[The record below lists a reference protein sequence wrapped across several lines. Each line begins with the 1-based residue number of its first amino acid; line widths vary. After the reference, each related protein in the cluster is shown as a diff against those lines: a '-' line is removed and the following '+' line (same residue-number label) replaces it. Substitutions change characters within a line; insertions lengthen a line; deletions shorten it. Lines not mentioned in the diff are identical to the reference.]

1 MSPRNSQPPQSPS
14 SGGTIV
20 DIDVSAEMRGSFLE
34 YSYSVIH
41 SRALPDARDGLKPV
55 HRRILFQMAEM
66 GLRPDRGH
74 VKSARV
80 VGEVMGKLHPHGDSA
95 IYEALVR
102 MAQPFSMRLPLVDGH
117 GNFGS
122 LGNDDPPAAMR
133 YTECRLA
140 SAARLM
146 TDSLDEDV
154 VDMVPNYDERER
166 EPSVLPAAYPN
177 LLVNGAAG
185 IAVGMATNMAPHNLV
200 EVIAAARHL
209 LANPRTSLDDVM
221 RFIPGPDL
229 PTGGVIVGLDG
240 VREAYECGRGTFRT
254 RAAAQITDVSSRR
267 RGIVVTELP
276 YNVGPEKVIAK
287 IKELTQA
294 KKLQGI
300 SDVKDLTDR
309 QKGLRLVIE
318 CKPGFNPEAVLAEL
332 YRLTPMEETFGIN
345 AVALVDGQPRTL
357 GLLELLHVYV
367 DHRLDVVRR
376 RCAYR
381 RRKAQDRAHL
391 VEGLLLALAN
401 IDEVVQV
408 IRTSQDTEEAKRRL
422 MEIFDLT
429 EVQTVYIL
437 DMPLRRLVALEV
449 LKLTDELAE
458 LHEAIAELTR
468 ILDSDAALRE
478 LVSDELA
485 EVAAT
490 YGTPRRT
497 RLREAVQVPTSA
509 VPLEVAD
516 GPCRVLLSS
525 TGLLARIGISDES
538 AARGND
544 TQRSRHDVVVSWAP
558 ATTRGMLGAVTDL
571 GRLVKLEVVDLP
583 GLPPVAGPLNV
594 RGGAPVAELLDL
606 VPGEHV
612 LALVTLGD
620 EGPWIAVGTASG
632 VVKRVNRDFPAKGDA
647 FEVIRLD
654 PGDRVVGV
662 TELTTGEEDLV
673 FITSDAQLLRTPA
686 AGVRPQGRSGGG
698 VAGIKCAPG
707 ERVVFF
713 AGVEPAEALVVS
725 VSGSTAALPGTET
738 GSTKVTPLGE
748 YPYKGRATGGV
759 RCHRFLRGEDTL
771 LRGWAGPAPAQA
783 ATVTGEPVSLPL
795 EVGRRDGSGVAV
807 AAPIA
812 AVAAVCSW

>member
-1 MSPRNSQPPQSPS
+1 MSPRNSQQPPSPAA
-14 SGGTIV
+14 GGTIV

-140 SAARLM
+140 PAARLM

-166 EPSVLPAAYPN
+166 EPAVLPAAYPN
-177 LLVNGAAG
+177 LLVNGASG

-209 LANPRTSLDDVM
+209 LANPKTALDDVM

-240 VREAYECGRGTFRT
+240 VRDAYETGRGTFRT

-287 IKELTQA
+287 IKELVQA
-294 KKLQGI
+294 KKLPGI

-332 YRLTPMEETFGIN
+332 YRLTPMEETFSIN
-345 AVALVDGQPRTL
+345 AVALVEGAPRTL
-357 GLLELLHVYV
+357 GLLDLLQVYV
-367 DHRLDVVRR
+367 AHRLDVVRR
-376 RCAYR
+376 RCAFR
-381 RRKAQDRAHL
+381 RNKAAARAHL

-408 IRTSQDTEEAKRRL
+408 IRTSQDAEEARQRL
-422 MEIFDLT
+422 IEIFDLS
-429 EVQTVYIL
+429 EVQAVYIL
-437 DMPLRRLVALEV
+437 DMPLRRLVALEE
-449 LKLTDELAE
+449 LKLQDELAE
-458 LHEAIAELTR
+458 LRETIAALTA
-468 ILDSDAALRE
+468 LLESDAALRE

-497 RLREAVQVPTSA
+497 LLLEAAQAPSAA
-509 VPLEVAD
+509 VPLEVED

-525 TGLLARIGISDES
+525 TGLLARVGVSADD
-538 AARGND
+538 AARD
-544 TQRSRHDVVVSWAP
+544 SDARRSKHDVVVSWAP
-558 ATTRGMLGAVTDL
+558 ATTRGSVAAVTDR
-571 GRLVKLEVVDLP
+571 GRIVKLDVIDLP
-583 GLPPVAGPLNV
+583 ALPPVAGRPNV
-594 RGGAPVAELLDL
+594 RGGAPVAEFLDL
-606 VPGEHV
+606 LPGEHV
-612 LALVTLGD
+612 LALVTLAV
-620 EGPWIAVGTASG
+620 EGPWIAVGTATG

-647 FEVIRLD
+647 FEFIRLED
-654 PGDRVVGV
+654 GDRVIGV
-662 TELTTGEEDLV
+662 TELTTGDEDLV

-686 AGVRPQGRSGGG
+686 SGVRPQGRTGGG
-698 VAGIKCAPG
+698 IAGIKCAVG
-707 ERVVFF
+707 EQVVFF
-713 AGVEPAEALVVS
+713 GAANPAESVVVT
-725 VSGSTAALPGTET
+725 VSGSTSALPGTDA
-738 GSTKVTPLGE
+738 GSAKVTALTE

-759 RCHRFLRGEDTL
+759 RCHRFLKGEDTL
-771 LRGWAGPAPAQA
+771 LLGWAGPAPAQA
-783 ATVTGEPVSLPL
+783 ATATGEPVVLPA
-795 EVGRRDGSGVAV
+795 EPGRRDGSGAAV
-807 AAPIA
+807 SAPIT
-812 AVAAVCSW
+812 AVSSVGRW